1 MSARPSAFLLLVWT
15 FSLASPAAEPNA
27 EVLWTGND
35 GPCRIRLESP
45 SGDLEVALVSGPPRL
60 LGAAGAWRSQA
71 GERDGA
77 THLVAS
83 PQTPAASALRLEV
96 PPLCQLIVVTQR
108 GNIEAAGLFASP
120 LELETNSGNIT
131 LRVPAASNLAVELA
145 TSGEITVDFSVS
157 IDYRHHQEPSKQG
170 RIVLGSAAGSVRLSS
185 NTGSIRVLKLN
196 E

>member
-1 MSARPSAFLLLVWT
+1 MSLRPSASLFLVWM
-15 FSLASPAAEPNA
+15 FLLASPAAEPNA
-27 EVLWTGND
+27 EALWTGND
-35 GPCRIRLESP
+35 RPCRIRLDSP
-45 SGDLEVALVSGPPRL
+45 TGELTLAEGRGRPRL
-60 LGAAGAWRSQA
+60 LGIASVWSLKAS
-71 GERDGA
+71 EEDGA
-77 THLVAS
+77 TRLVAS
-83 PQTPAASALRLEV
+83 PQAPGAIALRLEV
-96 PPLCQLIVVTQR
+96 PPSCQLIVVTQR

-120 LELETNSGNIT
+120 LELETGSGNIT
-131 LRVPAASNLAVELA
+131 LRVPAASDLAVELA